1 MKIKCRNC
9 HKFGISIMKAIAYSS
24 DDRMICE
31 SCGSAMGF
39 TKLGSVLYKFIE
51 GCFILF
57 SVMYSFY
64 ILSPFPL
71 MISIS
76 FMIIVR
82 AFLLPKFANK
92 VEKKYKWRT
101 K

>member
-1 MKIKCRNC
+1 MKIKCNNC
-9 HKFGISIMKAIAYSS
+9 HNKGIGILNAIAYSS
-24 DDRMICE
+24 DDRMLCE
-31 SCGSAMGF
+31 SCASAMGF

-71 MISIS
+71 MIAITL
-76 FMIIVR
+76 MIIVR
-82 AFLLPKFANK
+82 AFLLPKLAKNINK
-92 VEKKYKWRT
+92 T
-101 K
+101 